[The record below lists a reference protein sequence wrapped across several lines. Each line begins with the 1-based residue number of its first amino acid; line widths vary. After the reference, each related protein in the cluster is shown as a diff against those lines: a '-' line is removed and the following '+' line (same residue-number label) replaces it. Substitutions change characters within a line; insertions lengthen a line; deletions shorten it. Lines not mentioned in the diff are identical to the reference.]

1 MSVDR
6 RGHQVS
12 DLLFL
17 LKAEFADAQAGAGL
31 FYCPSCATLAGV
43 LSYFP
48 GLKKQLRVIEVDF
61 PRPRLAVAELL
72 GSEHPGCPVLVL
84 HEPDA
89 VKGVTVKYASTG
101 RAYIDGAAD
110 IGRYLALNYGIAAPH
125 P

>member
-1 MSVDR
+1 MSDV
-6 RGHQVS
+6 
-12 DLLFL
+12 LFL
-17 LKAEFADAQAGAGL
+17 LKADFADAKAGAGL

-48 GLKKQLRVIEVDF
+48 GLKRQLQVIEVDF

-72 GSEHPGCPVLVL
+72 GPEHPGCPVLVVQD
-84 HEPDA
+84 PDS
-89 VKGVTVKYASTG
+89 VKGIALKYAATG

-110 IGRYLALNYGIAAPH
+110 IGRYLAMHYGISAPH

>member
-1 MSVDR
+1 
-6 RGHQVS
+6 VS
-12 DLLFL
+12 DILFL
-17 LKAEFADAQAGAGL
+17 LKADFVDAKVGAGL

-48 GLKKQLRVIEVDF
+48 QLKTQLHVIDVDF

-72 GSEHPGCPVLVL
+72 GQQHPGCPVLVVAQ
-84 HEPDA
+84 PDS
-89 VKGVTVKYASTG
+89 VPGVTVKYASTG

-110 IGRYLALNYGIAAPH
+110 ISNYLALKYGVAAPH